1 MPSLLIKAK
10 LTVTVGPP
18 RCISSMSILWV
29 NQQYAAHKLLNEKP
43 PPLQTTD
50 LRDTN
55 MPLRIY
61 TFQWLAA
68 ACIAFFFSHYEK
80 SMEIFMLSL
89 SALCSKTKLL
99 YF

>member
-29 NQQYAAHKLLNEKP
+29 NQQYAAHKLLIEKP

-55 MPLRIY
+55 MPLWIY

-68 ACIAFFFSHYEK
+68 VCIALFFFPLWETYGGFYAELK
-80 SMEIFMLSL
+80 
-89 SALCSKTKLL
+89 CSEL
-99 YF
+99 